1 MDELNKFERIS
12 DPTDP
17 RRCQGNDANGQ
28 CLMVKVEG
36 SDYCMRHG
44 GQHVGPKREKEALR
58 NLKLTKFKVRLAE
71 LGSSPDLMSLRDE
84 IAVTRMTLEE
94 VINQCEG
101 PSDLITMSGQI
112 AALVGQTEKLV
123 KSCHSIEEKTG
134 HLLSRDAL
142 SNFAGQ
148 VIDIVIRFVSDEESR
163 RLIAGEIVNA
173 VAESSGENQSGL
185 DA

>member
-1 MDELNKFERIS
+1 MDDYNKFERVS
-12 DPTDP
+12 DPLDP
-17 RRCQGNDANGQ
+17 RRCQGNDARGQ
-28 CLMVKVEG
+28 CQMVAVEG
-36 SDYCMRHG
+36 SSYCMRHG
-44 GQHVGPKREKEALR
+44 GSSAIRKREQTELR
-58 NLKLTKFKVRLAE
+58 NLKLTKFKARLAQ

-101 PSDLITMSGQI
+101 PTDLITYSGQI

-148 VIDIVIRFVSDEESR
+148 VIDIVIKYVSDEEAR
-163 RLIAGEIVNA
+163 RSIAGEIVDA
-173 VAESSGENQSGL
+173 VANGTGDSQS
-185 DA
+185 D